1 MGLCNGPVQA
11 TGCSVT
17 DELEQKH
24 HTVTRVLGN
33 RQVHSFSRLGGNLDD
48 WIAYSKM
55 RQKKKRK
62 ENGYI
67 LTTVKGSLVVP
78 KTKMSRYL
86 LQNLKHTITIRAG
99 TDV

>member
-33 RQVHSFSRLGGNLDD
+33 RQVHSFPRLGGNLDD

-55 RQKKKRK
+55 RQKKKK

-78 KTKMSRYL
+78 KTKTSRYL
-86 LQNLKHTITIRAG
+86 LQNLKLTITIRAG